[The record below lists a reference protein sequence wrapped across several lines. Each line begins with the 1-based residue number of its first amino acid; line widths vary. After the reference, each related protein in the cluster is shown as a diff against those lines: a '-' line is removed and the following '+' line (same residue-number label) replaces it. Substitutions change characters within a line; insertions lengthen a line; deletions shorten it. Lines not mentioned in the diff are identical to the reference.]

1 MNPDRIRAW
10 LGENRIRAAAV
21 FLAALLLLLLLIG
34 LLLVNVWIGRIR
46 YERDD
51 EDTVTIDR
59 AYAAGNGIYF
69 PDIEPVRQ
77 PGVINVLFLGTD
89 FAVGAEGNRGRA
101 DSNMLCSLDTR
112 SGAIRLVS
120 FERGIGVP
128 VPGRGS
134 DLLTHAYHW
143 GGSELS
149 QSIIAQM
156 FAVTVDGYAQVDF
169 SGFADVIDAIGGV
182 DVELTEMEAKAL
194 NGAIATNVWA
204 WVEVHEGMNHL
215 CGHDALEYC
224 RLRSIDS
231 DWNRQMRQR
240 KVLEQIQKSCRKM
253 SPLQLV
259 KLAGLTPEKASRVA
273 APLIAESPVNIECRV
288 TEIRDLG
295 SHTMFLAEVLA
306 VHVDD
311 RYMDENGKFDLSLAR
326 PIVYSHGEYLTTGKK
341 LGTFGYSVRKK
352 KRVMKGRRR
361 A

>member
-46 YERDD
+46 YERDNA
-51 EDTVTIDR
+51 EAVTIDR

-89 FAVGAEGNRGRA
+89 FAVGADGNRGRA

-143 GGSELS
+143 GGPELS

-156 FAVTVDGYAQVDF
+156 FAVEVDGYAQVDF
-169 SGFADVIDAIGGV
+169 SSFADVIDAIGGV

-259 KLAGLTPEKASRVA
+259 KLAGDVLPLVHTNLSRSDVKAILRALPKLMRGDVA
-273 APLIAESPVNIECRV
+273 QLQVPDKNGSYGTIRCIPDYEARKIANFLYDAGYELKSP
-288 TEIRDLG
+288 
-295 SHTMFLAEVLA
+295 
-306 VHVDD
+306 
-311 RYMDENGKFDLSLAR
+311 Y
-326 PIVYSHGEYLTTGKK
+326 
-341 LGTFGYSVRKK
+341 
-352 KRVMKGRRR
+352 
-361 A
+361 

>member
-1 MNPDRIRAW
+1 MNPDRIRSWLAENKLRAW

-21 FLAALLLLLLLIG
+21 ILAAILLLLFLVG
-34 LLLVNVWIGRIR
+34 LLLVNLMIGRIS
-46 YERDD
+46 YEPDAA
-51 EDTVTIDR
+51 EPVTIDR
-59 AYAAGNGIYF
+59 AYAAGSGIYF

-89 FAVGAEGNRGRA
+89 FAVGADGNRGRA

-143 GGSELS
+143 GGPELS
-149 QSIIAQM
+149 QSIIGQM
-156 FAVTVDGYAQVDF
+156 FAVEVDGYAQVDF
-169 SGFADVIDAIGGV
+169 SSFADVIDAIGGV

-259 KLAGLTPEKASRVA
+259 KLAG
-273 APLIAESPVNIECRV
+273 
-288 TEIRDLG
+288 
-295 SHTMFLAEVLA
+295 EVLPL
-306 VHVDD
+306 VHTNLSRSDVKAILRALPKLMRGDVGQLQVPD
-311 RYMDENGKFDLSLAR
+311 KNGGHGVIRCIPDYEAR
-326 PIVYSHGEYLTTGKK
+326 KIANFLYDA
-341 LGTFGYSVRKK
+341 GYELKSPY
-352 KRVMKGRRR
+352 
-361 A
+361 